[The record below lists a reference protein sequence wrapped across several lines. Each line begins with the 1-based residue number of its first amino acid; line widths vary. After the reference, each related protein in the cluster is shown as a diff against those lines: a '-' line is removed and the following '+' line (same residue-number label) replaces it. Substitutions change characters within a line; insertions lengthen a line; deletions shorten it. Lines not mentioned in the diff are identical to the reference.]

1 MYGCIS
7 PQNDLMNH
15 KYNNLIR
22 MIPYMLG
29 QRNKLFQFNDC
40 KFANEKE
47 KESTARLVMFR
58 EFSIINSY
66 TLESTFYAPYNNHFK
81 KKKDVDVENHV
92 KADDL
97 VQVGS
102 DLCLTIYQIMQSKI
116 LKRKFLQQEGPS
128 GTIIPSPP
136 IGIANV
142 QNIVV
147 SLPHVHNDKPK
158 MSDIYKGLPIS

>member
-1 MYGCIS
+1 M
-7 PQNDLMNH
+7 
-15 KYNNLIR
+15 
-22 MIPYMLG
+22 
-29 QRNKLFQFNDC
+29 
-40 KFANEKE
+40 
-47 KESTARLVMFR
+47 
-58 EFSIINSY
+58 
-66 TLESTFYAPYNNHFK
+66 
-81 KKKDVDVENHV
+81 